1 MVHLLLKI
9 DAEDDKMV
17 SMPQAVIFNVQR
29 FSVHDGP
36 GIRTTVFFKGCPL
49 RCRWCQN
56 PESLAPGPELA
67 FYAERCQATGDCLA
81 ACPHA
86 ALRPG
91 SERPGGERPG
101 SERVVRES
109 CDACGEC
116 VERCPY
122 RALRVIGRTVSL
134 EDLVA
139 EVARDRPFYRSSGG
153 GVTLSGGEATLQMD
167 FIVAFAARCQ
177 EMGID
182 VALQTCGAFGWESLA
197 PHLERFELIHFDLKV
212 MDSEVHRRLTGAVNR
227 TILDNAR
234 RLAAAGAPV
243 RFRMPVIPEHT
254 DDEPN
259 LRRIAAF
266 LTELGVPRLD
276 LLAYHRMG
284 EVKSA
289 RLGWPLPSLGLADP
303 SRARAS
309 LERAAAVLAREGIA
323 VVGAES

>member
-1 MVHLLLKI
+1 MRAL
-9 DAEDDKMV
+9 
-17 SMPQAVIFNVQR
+17 IFNVQR

-56 PESLAPGPELA
+56 PESLEPGPELA
-67 FYAERCQATGDCLA
+67 FYAERCQATGDCVT
-81 ACPHA
+81 ACPREV
-86 ALRPG
+86 LRHDG
-91 SERPGGERPG
+91 
-101 SERVVRES
+101 ERVVRED

-122 RALRVIGRTVSL
+122 DALRVIGRIVSL
-134 EDLVA
+134 EELVA

-153 GVTLSGGEATLQMD
+153 GVTLSGGEATLQME
-167 FIVAFAARCQ
+167 FIVAFASRCQ
-177 EMGID
+177 EMGIE
-182 VALQTCGAFGWESLA
+182 VVLQTCGAFGWESLA

-212 MDSEVHRRLTGAVNR
+212 MDSKLHRRLTGAANR
-227 TILDNAR
+227 PILGNAR
-234 RLAAAGAPV
+234 RLVAAGAEV

-266 LTELGVPRLD
+266 LTELGVPRLE

-303 SRARAS
+303 SGARAS

-323 VVGAES
+323 VVDAESRDHPGGRN